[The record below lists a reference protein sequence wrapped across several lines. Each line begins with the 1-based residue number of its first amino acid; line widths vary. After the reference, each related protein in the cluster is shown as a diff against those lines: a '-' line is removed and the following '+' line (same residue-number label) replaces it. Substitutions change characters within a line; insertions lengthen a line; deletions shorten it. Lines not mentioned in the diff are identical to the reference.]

1 MVQFAR
7 RTLSAPMVV
16 TGPSGWAEME
26 PAMAMRVAVAAA
38 RRIMF
43 VSMEKVVGMKLVVLV
58 VVGFDFDLG

>member
-1 MVQFAR
+1 
-7 RTLSAPMVV
+7 MVV